1 MAPEEQNP
9 KLLSPL
15 TLAFVGDGVYEL
27 LVRKRIVE
35 AGSMPPKKL
44 NAHKVEM
51 VRASAQAAVYDG
63 LEPLLT
69 EDERDMLKRGRNAH
83 TGSVPKNAQMADY
96 RKATGV
102 EALFGFLYLKGDWE
116 RLYFL
121 FDKAMRIFT
130 GKGGSRSETGK
141 KRKNQNLLRG
151 LSV

>member
-15 TLAFVGDGVYEL
+15 TLAFVGYGVYEL

-130 GKGGSRSETGK
+130 ERVGQK
-141 KRKNQNLLRG
+141 
-151 LSV
+151 

>member
-1 MAPEEQNP
+1 
-9 KLLSPL
+9 
-15 TLAFVGDGVYEL
+15 
-27 LVRKRIVE
+27 
-35 AGSMPPKKL
+35 MPPKKL

-96 RKATGV
+96 RKATGG

-116 RLYFL
+116 RLFVTIQAPGSGCTFCLTRRCEFL
-121 FDKAMRIFT
+121 R
-130 GKGGSRSETGK
+130 KGWDRSETGK

-151 LSV
+151 LSI

>member
-51 VRASAQAAVYDG
+51 VRASSQAAVYDG

-102 EALFGFLYLKGDWE
+102 EALFGFLYLKGDRE

-121 FDKAMRIFT
+121 FDEAMRIFT
-130 GKGGSRSETGK
+130 ERVEK
-141 KRKNQNLLRG
+141 K
-151 LSV
+151 

>member
-1 MAPEEQNP
+1 MTPEEQNP

-27 LVRKRIVE
+27 LVRKKIVE
-35 AGSMPPKKL
+35 TGNMPPKKL
-44 NAHKVEM
+44 NARKVEM

-63 LEPLLT
+63 LELLL
-69 EDERDMLKRGRNAH
+69 EEEEREVLKRGRNAH

-96 RKATGV
+96 HKATGV

-121 FDKAMRIFT
+121 FDKAMWIF
-130 GKGGSRSETGK
+130 RE
-141 KRKNQNLLRG
+141 RVEQE
-151 LSV
+151 

>member
-1 MAPEEQNP
+1 MTDYFTIQLPADEIRAI
-9 KLLSPL
+9 SSIG
-15 TLAFVGDGVYEL
+15 LAHLGDGVYEL

-83 TGSVPKNAQMADY
+83 TGSVPQNAQMADY

-130 GKGGSRSETGK
+130 ERVGQK
-141 KRKNQNLLRG
+141 
-151 LSV
+151 

>member
-121 FDKAMRIFT
+121 FDEAMRIFT
-130 GKGGSRSETGK
+130 ERVEK
-141 KRKNQNLLRG
+141 K
-151 LSV
+151 

>member
-1 MAPEEQNP
+1 MTPEEQNP

-27 LVRKRIVE
+27 LVRKKIVE
-35 AGSMPPKKL
+35 TGNMPPKKL
-44 NAHKVEM
+44 NARKVKM

-63 LEPLLT
+63 LEPLL
-69 EDERDMLKRGRNAH
+69 EEEEREVLKRGRNAH

-96 RKATGV
+96 HKATGV

-121 FDKAMRIFT
+121 FDKAMWIF
-130 GKGGSRSETGK
+130 RE
-141 KRKNQNLLRG
+141 RVEQE
-151 LSV
+151 

>member
-27 LVRKRIVE
+27 LVRKRLVE

-83 TGSVPKNAQMADY
+83 TGSVPKNAQLADY

-102 EALFGFLYLKGDWE
+102 EALFGFLYLKGDRE

-121 FDKAMRIFT
+121 FDEAMRIFT
-130 GKGGSRSETGK
+130 ERVEK
-141 KRKNQNLLRG
+141 K
-151 LSV
+151 

>member
-27 LVRKRIVE
+27 LVHKRIVE

-130 GKGGSRSETGK
+130 ERVGQK
-141 KRKNQNLLRG
+141 
-151 LSV
+151 

>member
-102 EALFGFLYLKGDWE
+102 EALFGFLYLKGDRE

-121 FDKAMRIFT
+121 FDEAMRIFT
-130 GKGGSRSETGK
+130 ERVEK
-141 KRKNQNLLRG
+141 K
-151 LSV
+151 

>member
-69 EDERDMLKRGRNAH
+69 ED
-83 TGSVPKNAQMADY
+83 
-96 RKATGV
+96 
-102 EALFGFLYLKGDWE
+102 
-116 RLYFL
+116 
-121 FDKAMRIFT
+121 
-130 GKGGSRSETGK
+130 
-141 KRKNQNLLRG
+141 
-151 LSV
+151 

>member
-121 FDKAMRIFT
+121 FDKAMQIFT
-130 GKGGSRSETGK
+130 ERVGQK
-141 KRKNQNLLRG
+141 
-151 LSV
+151 

>member
-15 TLAFVGDGVYEL
+15 TLACVGDGVYEL

-130 GKGGSRSETGK
+130 ERVGQK
-141 KRKNQNLLRG
+141 
-151 LSV
+151 

>member
-1 MAPEEQNP
+1 MSPEEQNP

-130 GKGGSRSETGK
+130 ERVGQK
-141 KRKNQNLLRG
+141 
-151 LSV
+151 

>member
-15 TLAFVGDGVYEL
+15 TLAFVGAGVYEL

-130 GKGGSRSETGK
+130 ERVGQK
-141 KRKNQNLLRG
+141 
-151 LSV
+151 

>member
-9 KLLSPL
+9 KHLSPL
-15 TLAFVGDGVYEL
+15 KLAFVGDGVYEL

-130 GKGGSRSETGK
+130 ERVGQK
-141 KRKNQNLLRG
+141 
-151 LSV
+151 

>member
-102 EALFGFLYLKGDWE
+102 EALFGFLYLKADWE

-130 GKGGSRSETGK
+130 ERVGQK
-141 KRKNQNLLRG
+141 
-151 LSV
+151 

>member
-121 FDKAMRIFT
+121 FDKAMRILR
-130 GKGGSRSETGK
+130 KGWDEV
-141 KRKNQNLLRG
+141 KR
-151 LSV
+151 

>member
-15 TLAFVGDGVYEL
+15 TLAVVGDGVYEL

-130 GKGGSRSETGK
+130 ERVGQK
-141 KRKNQNLLRG
+141 
-151 LSV
+151 

>member
-69 EDERDMLKRGRNAH
+69 EDERDMLERGRNAH

-130 GKGGSRSETGK
+130 ERVGQK
-141 KRKNQNLLRG
+141 
-151 LSV
+151 

>member
-102 EALFGFLYLKGDWE
+102 EALFGFLYLNGDRE

-121 FDKAMRIFT
+121 FDEAMRICT
-130 GKGGSRSETGK
+130 VRVEK
-141 KRKNQNLLRG
+141 K
-151 LSV
+151 

>member
-1 MAPEEQNP
+1 M
-9 KLLSPL
+9 
-15 TLAFVGDGVYEL
+15 
-27 LVRKRIVE
+27 
-35 AGSMPPKKL
+35 
-44 NAHKVEM
+44 
-51 VRASAQAAVYDG
+51 RASAHAAVYDG

-130 GKGGSRSETGK
+130 ERVGQK
-141 KRKNQNLLRG
+141 
-151 LSV
+151 

>member
-1 MAPEEQNP
+1 MTPEEQNP

-27 LVRKRIVE
+27 LVRKKIVE
-35 AGSMPPKKL
+35 TGNMPPKKL
-44 NAHKVEM
+44 NARKVEM

-63 LEPLLT
+63 LEPLL
-69 EDERDMLKRGRNAH
+69 EEEEREVLKRGRNAH

-96 RKATGV
+96 HKATEV

-121 FDKAMRIFT
+121 FDKAMWIF
-130 GKGGSRSETGK
+130 RE
-141 KRKNQNLLRG
+141 RVEQE
-151 LSV
+151 